1 MDNSAIQL
9 LLQGLSPEEVQELV
23 SIVDYLGEKA
33 GAGNPSGQMPEGSVA
48 SLLNRASPR
57 VREKFLKLS
66 ETLEVPRHMPFAP
79 KRSEGQIAEDFGL
92 DGATS
97 ETVKSAIDTQEV
109 MAKLQRR
116 MGSDKDLPDTPPSM
130 ADIMGAAYDKLS
142 KRGDQA

>member
-33 GAGNPSGQMPEGSVA
+33 GPANPSGQMPEGSVA
-48 SLLNRASPR
+48 SLLNKASPK

-66 ETLEVPRHMPFAP
+66 ETLEAPRHMPFAP

-109 MAKLQRR
+109 MATLQRK
-116 MGSDKDLPDTPPSM
+116 MGSDASLPETPPTM
-130 ADIMGAAYDKLS
+130 REIMGAAYDKLS
-142 KRGDQA
+142 QGGK